1 MTTDVPFDLSVTDKL
16 LTTTRAVRKRLDLA
30 RPVEREVLLECINIA
45 QQSPTGGNRM
55 RWHWMVVQD
64 EAKRRELGQIYRD
77 ASEEYFATDQP
88 SGDHNPEQTER
99 VRDSARY
106 LRDVMGQAPALV
118 IPCAAGDP
126 AEMNLAAQAS
136 FFGSIVPATWS
147 FMLALRS
154 RGLGT
159 CYTTLH
165 LNLAQRTADLL
176 SIPDGYTQIA
186 LLPIAYTKGTDFKA
200 VNRPPV
206 EEIVSFDTW

>member
-1 MTTDVPFDLSVTDKL
+1 MTTDVPFDLSVTDTL
-16 LTTTRAVRKRLDLA
+16 LTTTRAVRKRLDLE
-30 RPVEREVLLECINIA
+30 RPVEREVLLDCINIA

-88 SGDHNPEQTER
+88 SGDHNPAQTER
-99 VRDSARY
+99 VRGSARY

-126 AEMNLAAQAS
+126 AEMSLAAQAS

-165 LNLAQRTADLL
+165 LNLAERTADLL
-176 SIPDGYTQIA
+176 DIPDGYTQIA
-186 LLPIAYTKGTDFKA
+186 LLPVAYTKGTDFKA
-200 VNRPPV
+200 VSRPPV